1 MSVIEKE
8 NIKISLR
15 FGVVKT
21 LVTILWYDEVV
32 RRETE
37 RN

>member
-1 MSVIEKE
+1 MPAMGKE

-21 LVTILWYDEVV
+21 LVTILWYDETV